1 MSDGDYSIMNK
12 ISFERFIGRR
22 IIEINGKCPIL
33 SFDEGAFLTIEC
45 QWRLRNDS
53 SILLGCSEY
62 DSEAT
67 HKDAHNKLL
76 TLLTGKEIIMIRYF
90 PPVSD
95 LCIEFEGT
103 LFLELF
109 SDSSIYESW
118 TLSDGKN
125 YNLISLPGGDYC
137 LFDK

>member
-1 MSDGDYSIMNK
+1 MSEL
-12 ISFERFIGRR
+12 SFGRFIGKRVF
-22 IIEINGKCPIL
+22 EINKMYPIL
-33 SFDEGAFLTIEC
+33 CFDEGAFLTIEC
-45 QWRLRNDS
+45 SWRLRNDS

-62 DSEAT
+62 DLEAF
-67 HKDAHNKLL
+67 HKDAHNKLV
-76 TLLTGKEIIMIRYF
+76 TLLTGKEITRIRYL

-103 LFLELF
+103 LFLELY
-109 SDSSIYESW
+109 SDSSIYEGW

-125 YNLISLPGGDYC
+125 FNLISLPGGDYC

>member
-1 MSDGDYSIMNK
+1 MY
-12 ISFERFIGRR
+12 
-22 IIEINGKCPIL
+22 L
-33 SFDEGAFLTIEC
+33 
-45 QWRLRNDS
+45 
-53 SILLGCSEY
+53 
-62 DSEAT
+62 
-67 HKDAHNKLL
+67 
-76 TLLTGKEIIMIRYF
+76 

-95 LCIEFEGT
+95 LCIEFEGN
-103 LFLELF
+103 LFLELY

>member
-1 MSDGDYSIMNK
+1 MK
-12 ISFERFIGRR
+12 EISFGKFIGIRV
-22 IIEINGKCPIL
+22 IEINEKYPIL
-33 SFDEGAFLTIEC
+33 TFNEGAFLTIEC
-45 QWRLRNDS
+45 PWRLRNNC
-53 SILLGCSEY
+53 SILIGYSEY
-62 DSEAT
+62 DSEVT

-76 TLLTGKEIIMIRYF
+76 NLLIGKEIKSIRYL

-95 LCIEFEGT
+95 LCIEFEGS
-103 LFLELF
+103 LFLDLF
-109 SDSSIYESW
+109 SDSGIYESW